1 VADLIRAYLAEVES
15 TLRPNLEREEI
26 QAVLVETETHLRERM
41 AALEEIGVSAESAAR
56 EAIAAF
62 GPAIPY
68 ARDMAKA
75 QDETPK
81 ALNRPVVAVAA
92 SLGAFALLLFP
103 ISSLLVQVLP
113 STPFLTWMLLT
124 AAVHPV
130 AIGAASYRSRRTIPL
145 PLAGVSVAT
154 GLAMWLVLSVVFLNL
169 YPLGG
174 TGYVPRWEIATVLN
188 GAWAGDAWR
197 AQNAEALRTAL
208 DRGVGY
214 QLLAN
219 PDYFAVTTGLM
230 LLASL
235 SANLIGASL
244 GRFSRR
250 RRLRRPTHA

>member
-1 VADLIRAYLAEVES
+1 VADLVHAYLAEVAN
-15 TLRPNLEREEI
+15 TLRPNLEREEVD
-26 QAVLVETETHLRERM
+26 AVLVETEMHLRERM
-41 AALEEIGVSAESAAR
+41 AALEEIGMSAESAAR

-68 ARDMAKA
+68 AQDMAKT
-75 QDETPK
+75 QDETPR

-92 SLGAFALLLFP
+92 SLGAFAILLFP
-103 ISSLLVQVLP
+103 ICSLLVRVLP

-124 AAVHPV
+124 AAVHTV
-130 AIGAASYRSRRTIPL
+130 AIGAASYRSRRTIPVQ
-145 PLAGVSVAT
+145 LAGVSVAT
-154 GLAMWLVLSVVFLNL
+154 GLAMWLVLSVLLLNL

-188 GAWAGDAWR
+188 GALAADPWR
-197 AQNAEALRTAL
+197 AQNVEALRTAL

-219 PDYFAVTTGLM
+219 PDYFAGTTGMM

-235 SANLIGASL
+235 SANLVGASL